1 MWKSFRSW
9 SWRTPMIIQRYISS
23 LMYYKHQ
30 QQKKSWTHRSSTT
43 CLEGSNLHGSWS
55 LKSGGKI
62 WCKCTFRGHFFC
74 ASFPAPFF
82 AMSELGEALEADAII
97 QALGVFFFPTL
108 FARVEHSD
116 VWCELGLKLLPNYN
130 WFWVGIHFFVSKIL
144 CNIITVVSYFLFITI
159 LYDFWGVNWLV

>member
-1 MWKSFRSW
+1 MWKSFRNW
-9 SWRTPMIIQRYISS
+9 SWRTPMIIQIYISS
-23 LMYYKHQ
+23 LMYYKQQ

-62 WCKCTFRGHFFC
+62 WCKCTFRGHFLFLFRHLFC
-74 ASFPAPFF
+74 NVRARWGFGSWRYYSGPWG
-82 AMSELGEALEADAII
+82 L
-97 QALGVFFFPTL
+97 FFPTL

-159 LYDFWGVNWLV
+159 PYDFWGVNWLV